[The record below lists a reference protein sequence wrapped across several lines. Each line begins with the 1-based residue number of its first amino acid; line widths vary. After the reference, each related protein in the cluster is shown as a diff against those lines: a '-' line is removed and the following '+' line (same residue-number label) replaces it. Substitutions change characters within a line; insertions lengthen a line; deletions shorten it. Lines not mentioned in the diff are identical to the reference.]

1 MFRKVAV
8 VVLMGGSFLL
18 AADAPTPAQNA
29 KPPEKKAE
37 KPLRGTGRPTDKKFA
52 QMDFGPYL
60 ATTASLA
67 KGNSIYKGI
76 LIPLNKEKTAA
87 FCFDTEMLRAAAWT
101 GNFLHFESRAFVD
114 DSNEYSFVDGDIVFQ
129 TGVTPGWSATEKR
142 DDPRA
147 PTDPKR
153 GPDKDGPL
161 PKSWGRYNGLYV
173 NGEKIVLSYNVG
185 ETKILEMPAMVSAAG
200 VTAITR
206 NFNIAPH
213 TTPLTLMVREEARPA
228 SKGTRPEINE
238 AAACN
243 RIVPA
248 LNGVAWNI
256 QGDRTYLTIP
266 PADKPVK
273 VKLVQM
279 KQGTDPKTMDALMKS
294 VPESEDLAEFTKG
307 GPAHWTQPV
316 TTEGVLASSE
326 PVGKNK
332 KPAPVATDAPYVI
345 DVLTAP
351 ENNPYKSWLRFTA
364 FDFFP
369 DGKSAAI
376 STWNGDVWI
385 VSGINESISN
395 LTWKRFATGLH
406 QPMGLKIINGQVY
419 CTCRDQIT
427 RLTDLNGDGEADY
440 YENFNNDCPLT
451 TNFHEF
457 DFDLQTDKAGNLYYA
472 KGSSIWAGEQRP
484 HAFSG
489 SVVKVS
495 PDGATSEVLCHGLR
509 APNGVTI
516 SPEGWITTSD
526 NQGNWVP
533 LCCIN
538 FIQPGKFYGYVH
550 PGYPSRDREA
560 PIIWIPMKIDNSTAG
575 QAWVPPGDDRWGP
588 LAGQMI
594 AVSYGGGME
603 HIVME
608 NVDGQM
614 QGGVV
619 KFNDLR
625 FPTGLMRTRF
635 NPADGQL
642 YVCGLH
648 GWSSGAPKDCQFA
661 RVRYTGKPVSTVL
674 SAKTTATGME
684 IAFTC
689 PLDRATISADN
700 VAAEQYNVVRTH
712 DYGSG
717 DFSVIDPKKKG
728 HDPVEIKSAKLLP
741 DGKTVSLE
749 IPGMQPVTNFILKFN
764 FKAADGES
772 VNSELNYTLNRIPK

>member
-1 MFRKVAV
+1 MHCKIAAMVI
-8 VVLMGGSFLL
+8 LCGSFVL
-18 AADAPTPAQNA
+18 AADAPKPAQNS
-29 KPPEKKAE
+29 KPPEKKVE
-37 KPLRGTGRPTDKKFA
+37 KPKRGTGRPTDKKFA

-60 ATTASLA
+60 ATTASLE
-67 KGNSIYKGI
+67 KGNNIYKGI
-76 LIPLNKEKTAA
+76 LIPLNKEKTATY
-87 FCFDTEMLRAAAWT
+87 CFDTEMLRSAAWT

-114 DSNEYSFVDGDIVFQ
+114 DSNEYSYVDGDIVYQ
-129 TGVTPGWSATEKR
+129 TQVTPGWSATDKR
-142 DDPRA
+142 DDPRP
-147 PTDPKR
+147 PTDPAR

-161 PKSWGRYNGLYV
+161 PRSWGRYNGLYV
-173 NGEKIVLSYNVG
+173 NGDKIVLSYTVG
-185 ETKILEMPAMVSAAG
+185 ETKILELPAMVKSAG
-200 VTAITR
+200 ITAITR
-206 NFNIAPH
+206 TFNIAPRNA
-213 TTPLTLMVREEARPA
+213 PLTLLVREEPRAA
-228 SKGTRPEINE
+228 QNGTRTAAQE
-238 AAACN
+238 AATCS
-243 RIVPA
+243 RIIPA
-248 LNGVAWNI
+248 TNELEWNI
-256 QGDRTYLTIP
+256 QGNRTYLKIP
-266 PADKPVK
+266 AGDKPIAL
-273 VKLVQM
+273 KLVLV
-279 KQGTDPKTMDALMKS
+279 KQGTETKAFDELMKS
-294 VPESEDLAEFTKG
+294 LPPAEDLAPLFQG

-316 TTEGVLASSE
+316 ITQGELASAQTATKE
-326 PVGKNK
+326 K
-332 KPAPVATDAPYVI
+332 KREKELVDAPYVI

-369 DGKSAAI
+369 DGKSAAVC
-376 STWNGDVWI
+376 TWNGDVWI

-406 QPMGLKIINGQVY
+406 QPMGLKIIDGHVY

-427 RLTDLNGDGEADY
+427 RLTDLNNDGEADF

-457 DFDLQTDKAGNLYYA
+457 DFDLQTDKEGNLYYA

-495 PDGATSEVLCHGLR
+495 SDGATSQVLCHGLR
-509 APNGVTI
+509 APNGVTV
-516 SPEGWITTSD
+516 SPQGWITTSD

-538 FIQPGKFYGYVH
+538 FIQPGKFYGYIH

-560 PIIWIPMKIDNSTAG
+560 PIVWIPMKIDNSTAG
-575 QAWVPPGDDRWGP
+575 QAWVPPGDNRWGP

-603 HIVME
+603 HIMME

-614 QGGVV
+614 QGGAV

-661 RVRYTGKPVSTVL
+661 RVRYTGKPLRTIL
-674 SAKTTATGME
+674 AAKTTTTGME
-684 IAFTC
+684 ISFTC
-689 PLDRATISADN
+689 PIDAASVSADN

-717 DFSVIDPKKKG
+717 DFSVLNPKKKG

-741 DGKTVSLE
+741 DGKTVALE
-749 IPGMQPVTNFILKFN
+749 IPGMHPVTNFILKFN
-764 FKAADGES
+764 LKASDGGS
-772 VNSELNYTLNRIPK
+772 VNPELSYTINRVPK

>member
-1 MFRKVAV
+1 MYCKIAAAMVMCGS
-8 VVLMGGSFLL
+8 LMMSANL
-18 AADAPTPAQNA
+18 AEAAQNA
-29 KPPEKKAE
+29 KPAEKKTE
-37 KPLRGTGRPTDKKFA
+37 KPKRGTGRPVDKKFA

-60 ATTASLA
+60 ASTASLA
-67 KGNSIYKGI
+67 KGNNIYKGI
-76 LIPLNKEKTAA
+76 LIPLNKEKTAT
-87 FCFDTEMLRAAAWT
+87 FCFDTELLRAAAWT

-114 DSNEYSFVDGDIVFQ
+114 DSNEYSFVDGDFVFQ
-129 TGVTPGWSATEKR
+129 TQVTPGWSATEKR
-142 DDPRA
+142 NDPRP
-147 PTDPKR
+147 PTDAKR

-161 PKSWGRYNGLYV
+161 PRSWGRYNGLYV
-173 NGEKIVLSYNVG
+173 NGDQIVLSYNVG
-185 ETKILEMPAMVSAAG
+185 DTKVLEMPGMVSAAG
-200 VTAITR
+200 ITAITR
-206 NFNIAPH
+206 NFNLGPRKSAV
-213 TTPLTLMVREEARPA
+213 TLLVREEPNRLQKPA
-228 SKGTRPEINE
+228 T
-238 AAACN
+238 CN

-248 LNGVAWNI
+248 VDGAAWNV

-266 PADKPVK
+266 AGQTPIAF
-273 VKLVQM
+273 KLVLVKQETGAAAFDEFM
-279 KQGTDPKTMDALMKS
+279 KK
-294 VPESEDLAEFTKG
+294 VPPVQDLAGLTKG
-307 GPAHWTQPV
+307 GPAHWTQTV
-316 TTEGVLASSE
+316 TTEGILASAE
-326 PVGKNK
+326 TTGKDK

-351 ENNPYKSWLRFTA
+351 ENNLYKSWLRFTA
-364 FDFFP
+364 FDLFP

-406 QPMGLKIINGQVY
+406 QPMGLKIINGHVY

-427 RLTDLNGDGEADY
+427 RLSDLNGDGEADF

-457 DFDLQTDKAGNLYYA
+457 DFDLQTDKEGNLYYA

-516 SPEGWITTSD
+516 SPQGWITTAD

-550 PGYPSRDREA
+550 PGYPSQEREA
-560 PIIWIPMKIDNSTAG
+560 PIVWIPMKIDNSTAG

-625 FPTGLMRTRF
+625 FPTGLMRARF

-648 GWSSGAPKDCQFA
+648 GWSSGAPRDCQFA
-661 RVRYTGKPVSTVL
+661 RVRYTGRPVRTVL
-674 SAKTTATGME
+674 SAKTTTRGME

-689 PLDRATISADN
+689 PLDAASVSADS

-717 DFSVIDPKKKG
+717 DFSVINPKKKG

-741 DGKTVSLE
+741 DGKTVALE
-749 IPGMQPVTNFILKFN
+749 IPGMKPVTNFILKFN
-764 FKAADGES
+764 FKAADGGA
-772 VNSELNYTLNRIPK
+772 VTSELSYTINRLPK